1 MITNGNRFIERMYM
15 KVREGVRNGDILPVW
30 IETALNISDV
40 LTKAVP
46 REIVE
51 KLAPIM
57 VGMEEQPPLGAQE
70 FELKAESDARIAGVR
85 EEETRK
91 RNSIKYKQAEKK
103 RMEAYES
110 YYRPNFLFDKR
121 EVKGHMSDETKYDY
135 FGLSEG
141 D

>member
-1 MITNGNRFIERMYM
+1 MNDLAKIGEATRRARRPPSVSLNR
-15 KVREGVRNGDILPVW
+15 
-30 IETALNISDV
+30 V
-40 LTKAVP
+40 LG
-46 REIVE
+46 
-51 KLAPIM
+51 
-57 VGMEEQPPLGAQE
+57 GMEEQPPLGAQE

-121 EVKGHMSDETKYDY
+121 EVTGHMSDETKYDY

>member
-1 MITNGNRFIERMYM
+1 M
-15 KVREGVRNGDILPVW
+15 
-30 IETALNISDV
+30 NISDV

-57 VGMEEQPPLGAQE
+57 VGLEEQPPLGAQE

-85 EEETRK
+85 EEEARK